1 MATVSTGP
9 HKHNS
14 LDLVAKNDILKAL
27 VVLEDKARRD
37 WHRKWGFLLNF
48 DQMILEEAA
57 KSNVSEEEYR
67 RRTVER
73 KNNTKGLD
81 FVCDVKM
88 AESVPQ
94 TSSAVIGW
102 RSRPEDRLER
112 TGDFYI
118 SPLQTLPP
126 KEHATC
132 IFLG

>member
-94 TSSAVIGW
+94 TSSVL
-102 RSRPEDRLER
+102 RS
-112 TGDFYI
+112 
-118 SPLQTLPP
+118 
-126 KEHATC
+126 
-132 IFLG
+132 